1 MIEKNDRN
9 AEDREMPTL
18 EIHLKEP
25 GAFAHRVS
33 NEQSVN
39 ERTFVTDM
47 TGMMET
53 SPDWLNDSP
62 ASFQPRS
69 PV

>member
-25 GAFAHRVS
+25 EVFAHRVS

-47 TGMMET
+47 TGMMEM
-53 SPDWLNDSP
+53 SPD
-62 ASFQPRS
+62 
-69 PV
+69 